1 MFVWTQVEFLSASK
15 EINARPDVYWQLV
28 MDIARE
34 NNLKRI
40 LRCCTIMGR
49 SESDELSAA
58 QIMYPCMQCADI
70 FFLGVGCPPPLRGQF
85 CAHPPTPP
93 LTHGGGVLQISLV
106 CAISHDMA
114 KWLSSDAS
122 LVMLRTCSTFPSSPK
137 ELLLLT
143 V

>member
-1 MFVWTQVEFLSASK
+1 MRSGSSSCVQVEFLSASK

-70 FFLGVGCPPPLRGQF
+70 FFLGVGFL
-85 CAHPPTPP
+85 
-93 LTHGGGVLQISLV
+93 
-106 CAISHDMA
+106 
-114 KWLSSDAS
+114 
-122 LVMLRTCSTFPSSPK
+122 
-137 ELLLLT
+137 
-143 V
+143 